1 MNSHPVSISRVSW
14 QDHGRLLSSVRREVF
29 VVEQGVSEEEE
40 IDEHDAV
47 AWHFLARDS
56 AGTPIG
62 TSRLL
67 PSGRIGRVAVLSS
80 WRGKGVGRALV
91 LEVLRA
97 SRELG
102 LPRAHLHAQVWTI
115 PFYER
120 LGFAVCGEEF
130 DEAGI
135 AHRAMELVETASK
148 NPLTPP

>member
-1 MNSHPVSISRVSW
+1 MNPSPFTISRVSW
-14 QDHGRLLSSVRREVF
+14 GEHGPLLSSVRREVF
-29 VVEQGVSEEEE
+29 VLEQGVSEEEE

-56 AGTPIG
+56 SGAPIG

-91 LEVLRA
+91 LEVLLA

-102 LPRAHLHAQVWTI
+102 LPQAHLHAQVQTI
-115 PFYER
+115 PFYES
-120 LGFAVCGEEF
+120 LGFRVCGEEF

-135 AHRAMELVETASK
+135 AHRAMELVEAPSK

>member
-1 MNSHPVSISRVSW
+1 MNTDPVSISRVSW
-14 QDHGRLLSSVRREVF
+14 EGQRDLLSLVRREVF
-29 VVEQGVSEEEE
+29 VVEQGVPEEHE
-40 IDEHDAV
+40 IDEHDAT
-47 AWHFLARDS
+47 AWHFLARDP
-56 AGTPIG
+56 AGSPIG

-67 PSGRIGRVAVLSS
+67 PSGRVGRVAVLSS

-115 PFYER
+115 PFYES
-120 LGFAVCGEEF
+120 LGFEVCGEEF

-135 AHRAMELVETASK
+135 PHRAMELVET
-148 NPLTPP
+148 PPKTL